1 MKFDKSKYAAG
12 RIGFLPILLFCLI
25 FLVSAGSSF
34 GQGNSISGHVF
45 GMERRPMADIDVE
58 LQDEFS
64 RTIQRMKTNSAGR
77 FFFYRLPAGR
87 FKIRVLPFATDYE
100 EQEQEIEIVNFSRGS
115 GTGDDRISGTA
126 NEQKDIYLR
135 LRRGVSPTG
144 ATGSVFVQEVPPEA
158 KKLYESAVSD
168 LKEKKT
174 KEAYAS
180 LKTSI
185 EIFPKYFAALE
196 LLASEYLK
204 AGYNEASQ
212 VLFTL
217 ATEVNPRSFSSWHGL
232 AYSLYSQKKYPE
244 AIIAIDKAMEIN
256 GNMPEGLLLH
266 GVLLRRTQKVDEA
279 EKELAKAK
287 ELYGVSNPEI
297 RRELG
302 LVYSDQKKY
311 KEAVKELKAYLK
323 ARPDAKDV
331 DAVKTT
337 ITEIEAKVQ
346 P

>member
-1 MKFDKSKYAAG
+1 MKFDTWKVRAG
-12 RIGFLPILLFCLI
+12 HRGLFIVLVFTFVLLA
-25 FLVSAGSSF
+25 SASSSLA
-34 GQGNSISGHVF
+34 QGNSISGHVF
-45 GMERRPMADIDVE
+45 GLERRPMADVDVE

-100 EQEQEIEIVNFSRGS
+100 EQEQDIEIVNFSRGS

-126 NEQKDIYLR
+126 NEQRDFYLR

-158 KKLYESAVSD
+158 KKLYDSAVDD
-168 LKEKKT
+168 LKAKKS
-174 KEAYAS
+174 KEAYAA
-180 LKTSI
+180 LKASI

-196 LLASEYLK
+196 LLATEYLK
-204 AGYNEASQ
+204 AGHFEAAQ

-217 ATEVNPRSFSSWHGL
+217 ATEVNPRSFTCWHGL

-244 AIIAIDKAMEIN
+244 AITAIDKAIEVN
-256 GNMPEGLLLH
+256 GSVPDGLLLR
-266 GVLLRRTQKVDEA
+266 GVLLRRTQKLDEA

-287 ELYGVSNPEI
+287 ELYGETKPEI

-311 KEAVKELKAYLK
+311 KEAAKELKAYIK
-323 ARPDAKDV
+323 ARPDAKDA
-331 DAVKTT
+331 DAVKTVLA
-337 ITEIEAKVQ
+337 EIETKVQ
-346 P
+346 